1 MSATTPLHS
10 LDVQEQI
17 SRIDRALA
25 ETQKLQRETEKYV
38 AEQSRLIAEEGKLRA
53 EQQKLFAEDGKLRAE
68 TTKFRR
74 DPWFIIVGALIGALA
89 TQLPA
94 LLRGLGLI
102 AG

>member
-1 MSATTPLHS
+1 MSATTPMPS
-10 LDVQEQI
+10 LDVQEQV

-25 ETQKLQRETEKYV
+25 ETQKLQAETVKFV
-38 AEQSRLIAEEGKLRA
+38 AEQQRLIAEDLKLRA

-68 TTKFRR
+68 TVKFRR
-74 DPWFIIVGALIGALA
+74 DPWFIFVGALIGALA